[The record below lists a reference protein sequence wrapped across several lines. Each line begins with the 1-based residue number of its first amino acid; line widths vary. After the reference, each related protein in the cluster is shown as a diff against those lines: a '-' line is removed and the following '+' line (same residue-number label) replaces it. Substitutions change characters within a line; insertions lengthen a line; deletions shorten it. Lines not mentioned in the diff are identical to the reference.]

1 MSDQIKVTY
10 KPEGVEPKVW
20 RVDPSRDIKASEYI
34 AMQKVS
40 GLRGMEDLSEGLAR
54 TDVLAIKALLWLLL
68 KREMSTLSWDLL
80 DFTLDEVDIDSDMEP
95 GEVLRR
101 LEALEA
107 QGTLSEAGEAALKRL
122 REQGVEAAPVSEE
135 DPKA

>member
-1 MSDQIKVTY
+1 MSDAIKVTY

-20 RVDPSRDIKASEYI
+20 TIDLKRDVRASEYI

-40 GLRGMEDLSEGLAR
+40 GLSGMEALGEGLNCS
-54 TDVLAIKALLWLLL
+54 DVVAIKALLWLLL
-68 KREMSTLSWDLL
+68 KRDMSTLSWDSL
-80 DFTLDEVDIDSDMEP
+80 DFTLDEVDLDADMEP
-95 GEVLRR
+95 GEVRRR

-107 QGTLSEAGEAALKRL
+107 QGTLSDAGEAALKRL
-122 REQGVEAAPVSEE
+122 REQGVEATPASEE

>member
-40 GLRGMEDLSEGLAR
+40 GLHGMEDLSEGLAR
-54 TDVLAIKALLWLLL
+54 TDVLAIKALLW
-68 KREMSTLSWDLL
+68 
-80 DFTLDEVDIDSDMEP
+80 P
-95 GEVLRR
+95 
-101 LEALEA
+101 
-107 QGTLSEAGEAALKRL
+107 
-122 REQGVEAAPVSEE
+122 
-135 DPKA
+135 

>member
-1 MSDQIKVTY
+1 VSDQIKVTY

-54 TDVLAIKALLWLLL
+54 TDVLALKALLWLLL

-80 DFTLDEVDIDSDMEP
+80 DFTLDEVDLDSDMEP
-95 GEVLRR
+95 GEALRR

-122 REQGVEAAPVSEE
+122 REQGVEAAPVGEE

>member
-1 MSDQIKVTY
+1 MSDAIKVTY

-34 AMQKVS
+34 AMQKIS

-54 TDVLAIKALLWLLL
+54 ADVLAIKALLWLLL

-80 DFTLDEVDIDSDMEP
+80 DFTLDEVDLDSDMEP

>member
-10 KPEGVEPKVW
+10 RPEGVEPKVW

-54 TDVLAIKALLWLLL
+54 ADVLAIKALLWLLL

-80 DFTLDEVDIDSDMEP
+80 DFTLDEVDLDSDMEP

>member
-54 TDVLAIKALLWLLL
+54 ADVLAIKALLWLLL

>member
-80 DFTLDEVDIDSDMEP
+80 DFTLNEVDLDSDMEP

-122 REQGVEAAPVSEE
+122 REQGVEAAPVGEE

>member
-80 DFTLDEVDIDSDMEP
+80 DFTLNEVDLDSDMEP

-107 QGTLSEAGEAALKRL
+107 QGTLSDAGEAALKRL
-122 REQGVEAAPVSEE
+122 REQGVEAAPVGEE

>member
-1 MSDQIKVTY
+1 MSDAIKVTY

-54 TDVLAIKALLWLLL
+54 ADVLAIKALLWLLL

-80 DFTLDEVDIDSDMEP
+80 DFTLDEVDLDSDMEP

>member
-80 DFTLDEVDIDSDMEP
+80 DFTLDEVDLDSDMEP

-122 REQGVEAAPVSEE
+122 REQGVEAAPVGEE